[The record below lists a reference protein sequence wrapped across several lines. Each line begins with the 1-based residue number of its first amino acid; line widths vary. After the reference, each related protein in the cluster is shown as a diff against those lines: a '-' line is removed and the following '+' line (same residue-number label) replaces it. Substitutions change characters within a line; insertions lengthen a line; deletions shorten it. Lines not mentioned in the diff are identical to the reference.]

1 MGSDCAQTKGG
12 SWLRKLYAIIGTA
25 LFVCLLA
32 LCCAALVE
40 GPEPAAPPETPVHQ
54 ALLLPAAGEVAETVS
69 AAGIRRT
76 ENTALRTGTGCPDSP
91 VTPVSDRN
99 GRPLARGTYV
109 RMVYEAFPP
118 EGVRG

>member
-1 MGSDCAQTKGG
+1 MESDCALKGG
-12 SWLRKLYAIIGTA
+12 DALKKLLAVFGTA

-40 GPEPAAPPETPVHQ
+40 GPESPAPPEAPVHQ